1 MTYKELAYTIH
12 ILMANGYVKQ
22 EKPLWELDMYR
33 ILNKVNKDIG
43 TYERDK

>member
-1 MTYKELAYTIH
+1 MTYKELSYAIH
-12 ILMANGYVKQ
+12 ILMADGYVKQ

-33 ILNKVNKDIG
+33 ILNKVNKAIG